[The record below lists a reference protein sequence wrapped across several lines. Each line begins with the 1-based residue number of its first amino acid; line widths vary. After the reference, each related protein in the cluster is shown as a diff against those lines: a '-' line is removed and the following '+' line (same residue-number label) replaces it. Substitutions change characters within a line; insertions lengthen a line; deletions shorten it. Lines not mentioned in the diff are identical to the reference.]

1 MSIGQLNEVGYKI
14 NIDTGVMKIQEPG
27 GLLLVRVKREV
38 NRLYFL
44 HIKLTLSAYFT
55 VHGRETRWRGLGT
68 STLGT

>member
-38 NRLYFL
+38 NRLYLL
-44 HIKLTLSAYFT
+44 HIKLTLPACFT